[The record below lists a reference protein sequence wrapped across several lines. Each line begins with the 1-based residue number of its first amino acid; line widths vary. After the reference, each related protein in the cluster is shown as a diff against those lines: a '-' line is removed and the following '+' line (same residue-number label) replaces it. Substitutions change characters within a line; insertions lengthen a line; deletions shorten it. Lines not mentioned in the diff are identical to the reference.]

1 MTADKSWQ
9 QAKES
14 YLQQVEHALSQ
25 SSHPRRVDVLT
36 DVAAHLDRR
45 RAELSEEQQN
55 WDNYQRIIT
64 EMGPPE
70 EYAELL
76 DGPVNGDVGP
86 KDWIWKL
93 NRLLA
98 VFFAGAVVGIG
109 IFLVV
114 QGRPSQ
120 PAGQEPA
127 ATSPSQTQIPPNRP
141 AVKAFVGDS
150 ILPGKWQT
158 VDFVKKIEDFKPDKR
173 YWQGDLSLKDLEF
186 YPMGRT
192 SGPWLWSSGRIIQP
206 EDDIE
211 AVYFIRNL
219 NGEFYLFF
227 PWISGD
233 VIDRGMKPRY
243 YVLKKTE
250 TTEGVKQ

>member
-1 MTADKSWQ
+1 MTTDKSWQ

-14 YLQQVEHALSQ
+14 YLQQVEQALSQ
-25 SSHPRRVDVLT
+25 SSHPRRVDVLAE
-36 DVAAHLDRR
+36 VAAHIDQRC
-45 RAELSEEQQN
+45 AELPEEDRCWESCQK
-55 WDNYQRIIT
+55 IIT

-76 DGPVNGDVGP
+76 DGPVNGDAGP

-114 QGRPSQ
+114 QGRPSP

-127 ATSPSQTQIPPNRP
+127 ATSPSQSHIPQNQP
-141 AVKAFVGDS
+141 AVEGFVGDS

-158 VDFVKKIEDFKPDKR
+158 VDFVKEIEQFTPGKR
-173 YWQGDLSLKDLEF
+173 HWQEDLFLKDIEF
-186 YPMGRT
+186 YPNGRT
-192 SGPWLWSSGRIIQP
+192 SGPWVWTSGKIIHRGDKT
-206 EDDIE
+206 ESLYSIRKLGDD
-211 AVYFIRNL
+211 
-219 NGEFYLFF
+219 FYLFF
-227 PWISGD
+227 PLMNGD
-233 VIDRGMKPRY
+233 VTIRGMKPRY
-243 YVLKKTE
+243 YVLKKITPQQGE
-250 TTEGVKQ
+250 SK